1 MGDCMSKL
9 EVREIGPISGETDV
23 TLGQSGGTVTCCGV
37 WHNKSSF

>member
-1 MGDCMSKL
+1 MSKL

-23 TLGQSGGTVTCCGV
+23 TLGQSCCGV